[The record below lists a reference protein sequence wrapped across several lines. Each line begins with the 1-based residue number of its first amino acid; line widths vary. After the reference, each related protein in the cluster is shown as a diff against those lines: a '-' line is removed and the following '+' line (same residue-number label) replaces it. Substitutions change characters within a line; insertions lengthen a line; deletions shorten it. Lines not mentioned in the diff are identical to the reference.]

1 MERERI
7 ITRSTTYSCN
17 LAASRAES
25 LRINEDM
32 EKVVRVYEDGKIGVA
47 ACVGDEADET
57 LTERAKKALCQGIPY
72 PCSLTE
78 HSVRHED
85 RRAPILEYKDFLKT
99 VSRLAERLNK
109 AYPDFIFSNKV
120 MLGEEETSYTNSKRT
135 DLSYRGNYFVL
146 SLVIKESLPQTSWTS
161 FTLRYS
167 RIIMRTPSS
176 KTSASF

>member
-85 RRAPILEYKDFLKT
+85 GRASILEPKGFLKA
-99 VSRLAERLNK
+99 VSRLAERLSK
-109 AYPDFIFSNKV
+109 AY
-120 MLGEEETSYTNSKRT
+120 
-135 DLSYRGNYFVL
+135 
-146 SLVIKESLPQTSWTS
+146 
-161 FTLRYS
+161 
-167 RIIMRTPSS
+167 
-176 KTSASF
+176 